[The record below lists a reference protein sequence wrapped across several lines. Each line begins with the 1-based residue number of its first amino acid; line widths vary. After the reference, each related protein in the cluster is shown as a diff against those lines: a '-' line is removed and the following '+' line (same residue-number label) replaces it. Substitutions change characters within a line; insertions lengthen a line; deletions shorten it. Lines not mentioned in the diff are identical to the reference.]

1 MGGKGIV
8 LVGCEK
14 GKLLTLPEDA
24 LGEDIFFVE
33 ADLENKENL
42 DVDFDFETPDDK
54 REVDPNID
62 EAGDFSVLLNG
73 SLNSDWIGELI
84 GDIEGDAGPEVGDCG
99 VDFVLDTVLV
109 FDNCLETDTGET
121 ETRDG
126 DIDVLLTDVLT
137 VWV

>member
-1 MGGKGIV
+1 MCGKGIV

-14 GKLLTLPEDA
+14 GKLLILPEDT
-24 LGEDIFFVE
+24 LGEDIFFAD

-42 DVDFDFETPDDK
+42 DVDFDLEIPEDK
-54 REVDPNID
+54 REVEPNID
-62 EAGDFSVLLNG
+62 EAGDFSGLLKG
-73 SLNSDWIGELI
+73 SLNPDCEGELI
-84 GDIEGDAGPEVGDCG
+84 GDIEGDAGAEAGDCG

-137 VWV
+137 V